1 MNIYI
6 SSGNETVIYAASELR
21 KYLKM
26 MFPDR
31 HTSITSDGDG
41 IKVGTFAELGVYP
54 PVESDS
60 YDVIYIE
67 TKANGGFVAGNT
79 PRATLLAVYEYL
91 RHQGCRWLF
100 PGIDGEFIPAID
112 ALADVSFLKKYT
124 NKIIG
129 QCIEGSVSIQNV
141 LDAIDFAP
149 KVGMNS
155 YMLECYSPF
164 GYMNSWYSHKKN
176 EFKRNEN
183 LSLDTAIQWKR
194 LCESEIEKRG
204 LSYHDMG
211 HGWTT
216 LAFDMNPDTNEICEG
231 NLQYLAEINGKRE
244 LYHGEAINTNFCM
257 SSAGAKKKFI
267 DYVVNYAKNHSNVDY
282 LHLWLADGKNN
293 HCECAECQKYIPSEL
308 YVSLMNELNLELTR
322 QNLQTKIVFI
332 CYSDLFFAPVKNKI
346 EKSGRFT
353 LLFAP
358 FARDYLTNYGVEPDF
373 SAVTEYKRNGA
384 NHRPETMEQSLAYLD
399 KWREKFDG
407 DVFCYEYHFQSVCF
421 KDFGGIWTA
430 KCAYDDARGIG
441 KNKLCG
447 IIEDQSQRNA
457 YPSGFGVYT
466 FARAMSDP
474 DASFE
479 DIASD
484 YFSHAYGADWKEAYE
499 FLSDVSSAFSKEYML
514 GCFCKGQ
521 NLNSPEFQESMKKIK
536 ERAESFKA
544 VCEKNL
550 VVRERCQSVSWQL
563 LRFHCDVC
571 MRLADVFYEFA
582 GMKFD
587 TAEAELKK
595 LNTFL
600 AEHEDFY
607 QNYFDLALFMIT
619 MEFYFDKAKKMNPQQ

>member
-1 MNIYI
+1 MKLNV
-6 SSGNETVIYAASELR
+6 SSFNETVLYAAGELK

-31 HTSITSDGDG
+31 HTEIGSGCDG
-41 IKVGTFAELGVYP
+41 IKVGTFEELSVYP
-54 PVESDS
+54 PVESDG

-67 TKANGGFVAGNT
+67 TKGNEGFVAGST

-100 PGIDGEFIPAID
+100 PGIDGEFIPTAD
-112 ALADVSFLKKYT
+112 VLSDVSFLKKYT
-124 NKIIG
+124 YKIIG
-129 QCIEGSVSIQNV
+129 QCIEGSVSIKNV

-164 GYMNSWYSHKKN
+164 GYMNSWYCHKKN
-176 EFKRNEN
+176 EFKKDEK

-194 LCESEIEKRG
+194 LCEAEIGKRG

-216 LAFDMNPDTNEICEG
+216 LAFDMNPDTNEVSEE
-231 NLQYLAEINGKRE
+231 NLQYMAEINGKRE
-244 LYHGEAINTNFCM
+244 LHNGSAIETNFCM
-257 SSAGAKKKFI
+257 SSPRGKKKFI
-267 DYVVNYAKNHSNVDY
+267 SYVASYAKNHSNVDY
-282 LHLWLADGKNN
+282 LHLWLADGSNN
-293 HCECAECQKYIPSEL
+293 HCECAECRKYTPAEL
-308 YVSLMNELNLELTR
+308 YVALLNELDEELTR
-322 QNLQTKIVFI
+322 QNLKTKIVFI
-332 CYSDLFFAPVKNKI
+332 CYSDLIFAPVKNKI
-346 EKSGRFT
+346 ENSGRFT

-358 FARDYLTNYGVEPDF
+358 FSRDYLTNYGVKPDT
-373 SAVTEYKRNGA
+373 SALMEYKRNELKY
-384 NHRPETMEQSLAYLD
+384 PKTMEQFLGYLG
-399 KWREKFDG
+399 KWRENFLG

-430 KCAYDDARGIG
+430 KCAFDDAAGIA

-466 FARAMSDP
+466 WARAMSDP
-474 DASFE
+474 TLTFE
-479 DIASD
+479 DITRD
-484 YFSHAYGADWKEAYE
+484 YFSHAYGSDWEKAYE
-499 FLSDVSSAFSKEYML
+499 FLCEISSAFSKEYML
-514 GCFCKGQ
+514 GCFCKGE
-521 NLNSPEFQESMKKIK
+521 NLMSPTIRENMKKIK
-536 ERAESFKA
+536 ETAENFKPI
-544 VCEKNL
+544 CENNL
-550 VVRERCQSVSWQL
+550 VVRERCRSVSWQL

-571 MRLADVFYEFA
+571 IKLADVFYEFA

-600 AEHEDFY
+600 AANEDFY
-607 QNYFDLALFMIT
+607 QKYFDLALFMIT
-619 MEFYFDKAKKMNPQQ
+619 MELFFEKAKKKNV